1 MPQKVSE
8 ATAMNNAM
16 INRKTRGFSMIEVL
30 IAVVVLGFG
39 LMALAALQT
48 SIIRSSA
55 ETKTQTVALQL
66 AKDKVE
72 DLRSFQTL
80 AGYQALISGNDTVT
94 ESAVNYARTWT
105 VTRFGYQPSVGV
117 FVAIANL
124 TGATPAADGG
134 GVAYTANNEYKRVAV
149 RVTWTDAN
157 GASQSIGIEDAIGAV
172 SPADGTKVVLNNT
185 ASSEPRYPRVLIKD
199 PSETEGVIPIAVGNG
214 TETAA
219 TNPKPE
225 ITGNNNNQHI
235 VETRFDVLTYA
246 GLDDN
251 TTQVQSRVE
260 TVVVGCTCTT
270 SNPGTDISYRPT
282 YWNGF
287 RYAVPSVAKTY
298 TTPKARAAT
307 LANNAPPQSQYC
319 NTCCRD
325 HHDPSGEPGPKF
337 DPRRTSHV
345 HYKIVN
351 GALVVAGN
359 NDDYVEACRLIRVD
373 GIFRVAADMNNDYF
387 NLLRARNDGTTGAYA
402 PTSAA
407 TINYQNMV
415 LDYLGARIVNQGS
428 PSAFNSLLASSAV
441 QALEATRSIN
451 DPESISIQRTNDFKW
466 LHSRGLFID
475 YLEPEAIDK
484 ITNAKSACNTS
495 GTTLQSCVL
504 KYVPFTSINLSE
516 LTNWLPTSGT
526 QLVVTNADFANSV
539 SQTDPVR
546 GKVVPGS
553 NPTTTTNA
561 TDPAT
566 QTAYSSI
573 FSSNSGVAL
582 LSYTIDPDET
592 TLNDSQLFTIG
603 GGTPPVGGGIYQV
616 NVTNYTFGASA
627 STYPSFTASPAVV
640 CNYSTGGNPYN
651 CTTSTLGATTLN
663 ITSYNYEGA
672 KVAYSA
678 TGGSS
683 GISCSNTNGINVTTI
698 TNIGLSIPAD
708 SSNARRTCR
717 NFAVS
722 SVSSGTI
729 GAVTNSAK
737 GSESTAISVTTANA
751 GVINIGMSAE
761 TSTNADLQSCTYNG
775 NFGDGD
781 TISDNLVTLTWF
793 NPCQ

>member
-1 MPQKVSE
+1 
-8 ATAMNNAM
+8 M
-16 INRKTRGFSMIEVL
+16 ISTTMNRKPRGFSMIEVL

-55 ETKTQTVALQL
+55 ETKAQTVALQL

-72 DLRSFQTL
+72 DLRAFQTL
-80 AGYQALISGNDTVT
+80 AGYQALTSGNDTAT
-94 ESAVNYARTWT
+94 ESAVTYARTWT
-105 VTRFGYQPSVGV
+105 VTRFGYQPSVGA
-117 FVAIANL
+117 FSAIATL
-124 TGATPAADGG
+124 TGATPAADGA

-157 GASQSIGIEDAIGAV
+157 GATQSIGIEDAIGAV
-172 SPADGTKVVLNNT
+172 SPGDGAKVVLNNT
-185 ASSEPRYPRVLIKD
+185 ASSEPRYPRVLIND
-199 PSETEGVIPIAVGNG
+199 PSLTEGVIPIAVGNG

-225 ITGNNNNQHI
+225 IAGNNNNQHV

-246 GLDDN
+246 GLNDN
-251 TTQVQSRVE
+251 TAQVQSRVE
-260 TVVVGCTCTT
+260 TVVVGCTC
-270 SNPGTDISYRPT
+270 NAGNAVNTDASYRPT

-287 RYAVPSVAKTY
+287 RYAVPSVAAY
-298 TTPKARAAT
+298 APKAGAAT
-307 LANNAPPQSQYC
+307 IPNNAPPQSQYC

-325 HHDPSGEPGPKF
+325 HHDPSGVSGPKF
-337 DPRRTSHV
+337 DPRRSTHT

-351 GALVVAGN
+351 GALVAAGA

-387 NLLRARNDGTTGAYA
+387 NLLRARNDGTAAAYA
-402 PTSAA
+402 PTAAA
-407 TINYQNMV
+407 TTNYQNIV

-428 PSAFNSLLASSAV
+428 TAAYNTLLTASAV

-451 DPESISIQRTNDFKW
+451 DPESISIQRSNDFKW

-495 GTTLQSCVL
+495 VTTLQSCVL

-516 LTNWLPTSGT
+516 LTNWTPTSGT
-526 QLVVTNADFANSV
+526 QLVVTNADFADSV

-553 NPTTTTNA
+553 NPTNNSN
-561 TDPAT
+561 

-582 LSYTIDPDET
+582 LSYAIDADET
-592 TLNDSQLFTIG
+592 TLTDSQVFAIG
-603 GGTPPVGGGIYQV
+603 GGSPPVTGGTYQV
-616 NVTNYTFGASA
+616 NVNNYTFGSSA
-627 STYPSFTASPAVV
+627 STYPSFSAVPSVV

-651 CTTSTLGATTLN
+651 CTTGTLGDTALT
-663 ITSYNYEGA
+663 IKSYNYLSYVSFA
-672 KVAYSA
+672 NTSN
-678 TGGSS
+678 SS
-683 GISCSNTNGINVTTI
+683 GITCTNTRGTTVTTI
-698 TNIGLSIPAD
+698 TNVKISTIPAT
-708 SSNARRTCR
+708 SQNARPVCK
-717 NFAVS
+717 NFTVS
-722 SVSSGTI
+722 STSLGTI
-729 GAVTNSAK
+729 GAVSNESK
-737 GSESTAISVTTANA
+737 GNESTVINA
-751 GVINIGMSAE
+751 TVADGSIINIGMTAGTDVLAPQATMTCKSSGNNVNG
-761 TSTNADLQSCTYNG
+761 STI
-775 NFGDGD
+775 GDK
-781 TISDNLVTLTWF
+781 NLILDWA
-793 NPCQ
+793 NPCL

>member
-1 MPQKVSE
+1 
-8 ATAMNNAM
+8 MNNIFM
-16 INRKTRGFSMIEVL
+16 KRKSRGFSMIEVL

-55 ETKTQTVALQL
+55 ETKAQTVALQL

-72 DLRSFQTL
+72 DLRAFQTL
-80 AGYQALISGNDTVT
+80 AGYQALTSGNDTAT
-94 ESAVNYARTWT
+94 ESAVTYARTWT
-105 VTRFGYQPSVGV
+105 VTRFGYQPSIGA
-117 FVAIANL
+117 FAAIATL

-149 RVTWTDAN
+149 TVTWTDAT
-157 GASQSIGIEDAIGAV
+157 GATQSIGIEDAIGAV
-172 SPADGTKVVLNNT
+172 SPGDGAKVVLNNT
-185 ASSEPRYPRVLIKD
+185 ASSEPRYPRVLIND
-199 PSETEGVIPIAVGNG
+199 PSLTEGVIPIAVGNG

-225 ITGNNNNQHI
+225 IAGNNNNQHV

-246 GLDDN
+246 GLNDN
-251 TTQVQSRVE
+251 TAQVQSRVE
-260 TVVVGCTCTT
+260 TVVVGCTC
-270 SNPGTDISYRPT
+270 NAGNAVNTDTSYRPT

-287 RYAVPSVAKTY
+287 RYAVPTAASYA
-298 TTPKARAAT
+298 PRSGAAT
-307 LANNAPPQSQYC
+307 IPNNAPPQSQYC

-325 HHDPSGEPGPKF
+325 HHDPSGVTGPKF
-337 DPRRTSHV
+337 DPRRTTHT
-345 HYKIVN
+345 HFKIVN
-351 GALVVAGN
+351 GALVAAGA

-387 NLLRARNDGTTGAYA
+387 NLLRTRNDGTAGAYA

-407 TINYQNMV
+407 TTNYQNMV

-428 PSAFNSLLASSAV
+428 TSAYNTLLTVSAV

-484 ITNAKSACNTS
+484 ITNAKSSCNTS
-495 GTTLQSCVL
+495 VTTLQSCVL

-516 LTNWLPTSGT
+516 LTNWSPTSGT
-526 QLVVTNADFANSV
+526 QLVVTNADFASSV
-539 SQTDPVR
+539 SQSDPVR

-553 NPTTTTNA
+553 NPTNNSN
-561 TDPAT
+561 

-582 LSYTIDPDET
+582 LDYTIDPDET
-592 TLNDSQLFTIG
+592 TLNDSQVFAIG
-603 GGTPPVGGGIYQV
+603 GGTPPSTGGTYQV
-616 NVTNYTFGASA
+616 NVNNYTFGSSA
-627 STYPSFTASPAVV
+627 STYPSFTANPTAV

-651 CTTSTLGATTLN
+651 CTTSTVGATTLN

-672 KVAYSA
+672 KVAYTA
-678 TGGSS
+678 TAGSS
-683 GISCSNTNGINVTTI
+683 GISCSKTTGSNTTTI
-698 TNIGLSIPAD
+698 TNIGLSILAN
-708 SSNARRTCR
+708 SSNARRTCT

-722 SVSSGTI
+722 SVSAGTI

-751 GVINIGMSAE
+751 GVINIGMTAE
-761 TSTNADLQSCTYNG
+761 ASTNASLLSCTFNG
-775 NFGDGD
+775 NYSNND
-781 TISDNLVTLTWF
+781 TIPNNQVTLTWS

>member
-1 MPQKVSE
+1 
-8 ATAMNNAM
+8 M
-16 INRKTRGFSMIEVL
+16 ISTTMNRKPRGFSMIEVL

-55 ETKTQTVALQL
+55 ETKAQTVALQL

-72 DLRSFQTL
+72 DLRAFQTL
-80 AGYQALISGNDTVT
+80 AGYQALTSGNDTAT
-94 ESAVNYARTWT
+94 ESAVTYARTWT
-105 VTRFGYQPSVGV
+105 VTRFGYQPSVGA
-117 FVAIANL
+117 FAAIATL

-149 RVTWTDAN
+149 TVTWTDAN
-157 GASQSIGIEDAIGAV
+157 GATQSIGIEDAIGAV
-172 SPADGTKVVLNNT
+172 SPGDGAKVVLNNT
-185 ASSEPRYPRVLIKD
+185 ASSEPRYPRVLIND
-199 PSETEGVIPIAVGNG
+199 PSLTEGVIPIAVGNG

-225 ITGNNNNQHI
+225 IAGNNNNQHV

-246 GLDDN
+246 GLNDN
-251 TTQVQSRVE
+251 TAQVQSRVE
-260 TVVVGCTCTT
+260 TVVVGCTC
-270 SNPGTDISYRPT
+270 NAGNAVNTDISYRPT

-287 RYAVPSVAKTY
+287 RYAVPTAAAY
-298 TTPKARAAT
+298 TPKAGAAT
-307 LANNAPPQSQYC
+307 IANNAPPQSQYC

-325 HHDPSGEPGPKF
+325 HHDPSGMSGPKF
-337 DPRRTSHV
+337 DPRRTTHI

-351 GALVVAGN
+351 GALVAAGA

-387 NLLRARNDGTTGAYA
+387 NLLRARNDGTAGAYA
-402 PTSAA
+402 PTTTA
-407 TINYQNMV
+407 TTNYQNIV

-428 PSAFNSLLASSAV
+428 TSAYNTLLTASAV
-441 QALEATRSIN
+441 EALEATRSIN
-451 DPESISIQRTNDFKW
+451 DPESISIQRSNDFKW

-484 ITNAKSACNTS
+484 ITNAKSACDTS
-495 GTTLQSCVL
+495 VTTLQSCVL

-516 LTNWLPTSGT
+516 LTNWSPTSGT

-553 NPTTTTNA
+553 NPTNNSN
-561 TDPAT
+561 

-573 FSSNSGVAL
+573 YSSNSGVAL
-582 LSYTIDPDET
+582 LSYTIDTDET
-592 TLNDSQLFTIG
+592 TLTDSQVFAIG
-603 GGTPPVGGGIYQV
+603 GGSPPDSGGTYQV
-616 NVTNYTFGASA
+616 NVTNYTFGSAA
-627 STYPSFTASPAVV
+627 STYPSFTANPSVV
-640 CNYSTGGNPYN
+640 CNYSSGGNPYN

-663 ITSYNYEGA
+663 ITSYNYEGT
-672 KVAYSA
+672 KIAYTA
-678 TGGSS
+678 TAGSS
-683 GISCSNTNGINVTTI
+683 GITCTSKNGNKTA
-698 TNIGLSIPAD
+698 TNIGMSIPA
-708 SSNARRTCR
+708 SSLNARRVCN

-722 SVSSGTI
+722 SVSAGTI
-729 GAVTNSAK
+729 GAVSNSGK
-737 GSESTAISVTTANA
+737 GSESTAISWTTADA
-751 GVINIGMSAE
+751 GVLDIGMTSESA
-761 TSTNADLQSCTYNG
+761 TQSTLLTCEFPNNLSPTNG
-775 NFGDGD
+775 S
-781 TISDNLVTLTWF
+781 TITDANLTLTWS

>member
-1 MPQKVSE
+1 
-8 ATAMNNAM
+8 MNNAKM
-16 INRKTRGFSMIEVL
+16 NRKTRGFSMIEVL

-80 AGYQALISGNDTVT
+80 AGYQALTSGNDTVI

-117 FVAIANL
+117 FAAIANL

-157 GASQSIGIEDAIGAV
+157 GATQSIGIEDAIGAV
-172 SPADGTKVVLNNT
+172 SPADGAKVVLNNT
-185 ASSEPRYPRVLIKD
+185 GSSEPRYPRVLIND
-199 PSETEGVIPIAVGNG
+199 PSQTEGVIPIAVGNG

-225 ITGNNNNQHI
+225 ITGNTNNQHV

-246 GLDDN
+246 ALDDN

-287 RYAVPSVAKTY
+287 RYAVPSMAKTY
-298 TTPKARAAT
+298 ATPKARAAT

-319 NTCCRD
+319 NACCRD
-325 HHDPSGEPGPKF
+325 HHDPTGEDGPKF
-337 DPRRTSHV
+337 DPRRSTHT
-345 HYKIVN
+345 HYKIVD
-351 GALVVAGN
+351 GALVEAGA

-402 PTSAA
+402 PTSTA
-407 TINYQNMV
+407 TTNYQNIV

-441 QALEATRSIN
+441 QALEAARSIN
-451 DPESISIQRTNDFKW
+451 DPESISIQRSNDFKW

-495 GTTLQSCVL
+495 ATTLQSCVL

-516 LTNWLPTSGT
+516 LTNWSPTSGT
-526 QLVVTNADFANSV
+526 QLVVTNADFENSV
-539 SQTDPVR
+539 NQTDPVR

-553 NPTTTTNA
+553 NPTNNSN
-561 TDPAT
+561 
-566 QTAYSSI
+566 QTASSSI

-592 TLNDSQLFTIG
+592 TLNDSQVFAIG
-603 GGTPPVGGGIYQV
+603 GGTPPNSGGTYQV
-616 NVTNYTFGASA
+616 NVTNYTFGSAA
-627 STYPSFTASPAVV
+627 STYPSFTANPSAV

-651 CTTSTLGATTLN
+651 CTTGTVGATTLN

-672 KVAYSA
+672 TVAYTA

-683 GISCSNTNGINVTTI
+683 GISCS
-698 TNIGLSIPAD
+698 
-708 SSNARRTCR
+708 RT
-717 NFAVS
+717 
-722 SVSSGTI
+722 
-729 GAVTNSAK
+729 
-737 GSESTAISVTTANA
+737 
-751 GVINIGMSAE
+751 
-761 TSTNADLQSCTYNG
+761 
-775 NFGDGD
+775 
-781 TISDNLVTLTWF
+781 
-793 NPCQ
+793 